1 MLFVIYGAERLL
13 MDQRLQKLKKQYQ
26 CLEDFMNYSQ
36 YDLSKDGME
45 AVLEDVMIPP
55 FLSDHKM
62 VVIKNVDFLT
72 TKKVKKDNQEELLM
86 ECIKYLDD
94 HIHLVIFHNQKKNDD
109 KSKFDERKKI
119 VKYLRKN
126 AQFYEINALNHYK
139 VSDTTRQAIR
149 RRNCT
154 IDDDALELL
163 LSRKGTHLI
172 DIVNE
177 VEKLCLYTQHIDKQC
192 VETLVCQPLDENIFD
207 LTTAILNKDKEKMF
221 SIYHDLMVLNEEPVK
236 LIVLIANSMRLLY
249 QVKLLDRK
257 GYNDQEIAQL
267 LAVNPFRLKYV
278 RKGGQDFEIDELL
291 GCLNE
296 LSLLDVK
303 IKTGQIDK
311 KLGLELFML
320 KI

>member
-1 MLFVIYGAERLL
+1 MLFVIYGTERLL

-26 CLEDFMNYSQ
+26 CDDEMMNFSS
-36 YDLSKDGME
+36 YDLSKDNME
-45 AVLEDVMIPP
+45 NVLEDIMIPP

-62 VVIKNVDFLT
+62 IVIKNADFLT
-72 TKKVKKDNQEELLM
+72 TKKQKKDNQDGELF
-86 ECIKYLDD
+86 IKCLDYLDENV
-94 HIHLVIFHNQKKNDD
+94 HLVIFHDQKN
-109 KSKFDERKKI
+109 FDERKKI
-119 VKYLRKN
+119 VKSLRKN
-126 AQFYEINALNHYK
+126 AQFFEIDTLNYYK
-139 VSDTTRQAIR
+139 VSDTTRKAIKS
-149 RRNCT
+149 RNCT

-163 LSRKGTHLI
+163 LSRKGTNLI

-177 VEKLCLYTQHIDKQC
+177 VEKLCLYSQHIDKTC
-192 VETLVCQPLDENIFD
+192 VENLVNQPLDENVFD

-236 LIVLIANSMRLLY
+236 LIVLIGNSMRLLY

-257 GYNDQEIAQL
+257 GYNDQEIAKML
-267 LAVNPFRLKYV
+267 NVNPFRLKYV
-278 RKGGQDFEIDELL
+278 RKGGKEFQINELL
-291 GCLNE
+291 KCLNE

-303 IKTGQIDK
+303 IKTGKIDK